1 MDYQG
6 IVNGLNKIG
15 SVLSVEINSD
25 GSYGDICVEAANDT
39 YLQSVNVKREE
50 FVPGKPY
57 YNYVPPTRNYEEMCF
72 RCVTENRMIHSYI
85 NVGLYN
91 AWSKEGVS

>member
-1 MDYQG
+1 MFYQNCLLGGEVLDYQG

-50 FVPGKPY
+50 FVPGKTVLQLCSTY
-57 YNYVPPTRNYEEMCF
+57 
-72 RCVTENRMIHSYI
+72 
-85 NVGLYN
+85 
-91 AWSKEGVS
+91 SKL

>member
-72 RCVTENRMIHSYI
+72 RCVISMLDYTMPGWRFTFFRLSLI
-85 NVGLYN
+85 
-91 AWSKEGVS
+91 